1 MEWEKA
7 NGAGGSGTSSGG
19 GVPKGKKGGK
29 GKVVLLI
36 IVALIAIFMI
46 SRCKGS
52 SNDAKNSKLDWPS
65 NGLATMLP
73 EPDTDK
79 GKVEINSDTAF
90 SATLAK
96 YSSSDYSSYVDA
108 CKEKGFTVDADQIGI
123 GYAAFNEKGY
133 KLSLTYYDR
142 KEELTVHLEAPDEM
156 SSITWPTSG
165 PGSLIPAPPSTQGSI
180 VQDSSKVYHVNVGDM
195 DKDAFSA
202 YATQCKEAGFD
213 VDYSSGDTYYQAN
226 NADGAKLRVDYKGAN
241 VVSIWVDVSD
251 ASSTGKDAASSSTST
266 DSSTT
271 ADASLVTPEF
281 KETMDSY
288 EEFMNKYCDF
298 MVKYTGANASDQA
311 SMLADYTDLM
321 QQEADW
327 AQRMSAVDESTLSDA
342 DDAYYIEV
350 QARVSKRLIDA
361 GVQIQQ

>member
-123 GYAAFNEKGY
+123 G
-133 KLSLTYYDR
+133 
-142 KEELTVHLEAPDEM
+142 
-156 SSITWPTSG
+156 
-165 PGSLIPAPPSTQGSI
+165 
-180 VQDSSKVYHVNVGDM
+180 
-195 DKDAFSA
+195 
-202 YATQCKEAGFD
+202 
-213 VDYSSGDTYYQAN
+213 
-226 NADGAKLRVDYKGAN
+226 
-241 VVSIWVDVSD
+241 
-251 ASSTGKDAASSSTST
+251 
-266 DSSTT
+266 
-271 ADASLVTPEF
+271 
-281 KETMDSY
+281 
-288 EEFMNKYCDF
+288 
-298 MVKYTGANASDQA
+298 
-311 SMLADYTDLM
+311 
-321 QQEADW
+321 
-327 AQRMSAVDESTLSDA
+327 
-342 DDAYYIEV
+342 
-350 QARVSKRLIDA
+350 
-361 GVQIQQ
+361 